1 MAGAEKYPQA
11 EWVSVS
17 DDSSR
22 QHLVGLTPFFV
33 YRRGTGKFMSLEKLN
48 TGQKALQINLDAK
61 KYGTFAEIGAGQEV
75 ARWFFQVGK
84 ASGTVA
90 KTISAYDMAVSDAI
104 YGVADR
110 YVSRKRLQ
118 SMLDLEYNLL
128 VQRLDQARGNKC
140 TFFAYADTV
149 TTKHIS
155 KAGEDGGQ
163 GWLGVKFQTVPQA
176 EPSTIIIH
184 ARMLDW
190 ETQRQQEAIGVLG
203 VNLIHGAFYR
213 SNDPIGL
220 IGSLLD
226 NLSNQRIEVDMIKF
240 SGPAFFKVDNRL
252 MALQL
257 VEQWLTEAT
266 MFTASGETVIPSELL
281 YKKPVLLE
289 RGSFRPL
296 TNPMLD
302 MMERAQ
308 EMFVQEPA
316 LAGEA
321 PVTMFEMTL
330 RQLQIGN
337 SIDHRDFLDRVD
349 TLGALG
355 KPVLISNF
363 LRYHR
368 LVTYLSRH
376 TQKPI
381 GLPIGLVRLRDV
393 LDEKFY
399 TDLPGGL
406 MESLGQLFKNGAKL
420 YVYPSLDKKT
430 GKLTTAENLEVPQ
443 HLRHLYGHLLENKFV
458 VNINN
463 FNADAL
469 KIYSGEVL
477 AKIHSGDES
486 LAKLIPPAIFEVI
499 KAKKLF
505 GWGQKPAA

>member
-1 MAGAEKYPQA
+1 VRREEKMI
-11 EWVSVS
+11 
-17 DDSSR
+17 
-22 QHLVGLTPFFV
+22 
-33 YRRGTGKFMSLEKLN
+33 KEKLN

-75 ARWFFQVGK
+75 ARWFFHVGK

-104 YGVADR
+104 YGQADR
-110 YVSRKRLQ
+110 YVSRQRLQ
-118 SMLDLEYNLL
+118 AMLDLEFSLL
-128 VQRLDQARGNKC
+128 VERLDKTRGDKC
-140 TFFAYADTV
+140 TFFVFADTV

-155 KAGEDGGQ
+155 RPGEEGGH

-184 ARMLDW
+184 VRMLDW
-190 ETQRQQEAIGVLG
+190 ETTRQQEAVGLVG
-203 VNLIHGAFYR
+203 VNLLHAAFHQ
-213 SNDPIGL
+213 NADPISL
-220 IGSLLD
+220 IGSLLEGVT
-226 NLSNQRIEVDMIKF
+226 NQRIEVDMIKF
-240 SGPAFFKVDNRL
+240 SGPAFFRVDNRL

-257 VEQWLTEAT
+257 VEQWLTEAAL
-266 MFTASGETVIPSELL
+266 FTANGESVIPSELL

-308 EMFVQEPA
+308 EMFVKEPA
-316 LAGEA
+316 LGGEP
-321 PVTMFEMTL
+321 PVAMFEMTL
-330 RQLQIGN
+330 RQLKIN
-337 SIDHRDFLDRVD
+337 DAIDHQDFLDRVD
-349 TLGALG
+349 TLCALG

-376 TQKPI
+376 TQKPV

-430 GKLTTAENLEVPQ
+430 GRLTTVQNLEVAP
-443 HLRHLYGHLLENKFV
+443 HLRHLYAHLVENQFIV
-458 VNINN
+458 DITGY
-463 FNADAL
+463 NAEAL

-486 LAKLIPPAIFEVI
+486 VARLIPPAIVEVI
-499 KAKKLF
+499 KTKKLF
-505 GWGQKPAA
+505 GWQKSAPPQ

>member
-1 MAGAEKYPQA
+1 
-11 EWVSVS
+11 
-17 DDSSR
+17 
-22 QHLVGLTPFFV
+22 V
-33 YRRGTGKFMSLEKLN
+33 YRDGGKENMSKEKLN

-75 ARWFFQVGK
+75 ARWFFHVGK

-104 YGVADR
+104 YGPSDR
-110 YVSRKRLQ
+110 YVSRSRLQ
-118 SMLDLEYNLL
+118 SMLDHEFGLL
-128 VQRLDQARGNKC
+128 LQRLDKSIGERR
-140 TFFAYADTV
+140 TFFAFANTV
-149 TTKHIS
+149 TTKHIA
-155 KAGEDGGQ
+155 KAGEEGGH
-163 GWLGVKFQTVPQA
+163 GWLGIKFQNLPRS

-190 ETQRQQEAIGVLG
+190 ETTRQQEAIGTLG
-203 VNLIHGAFYR
+203 VNLIHGAFYQHLEPER
-213 SNDPIGL
+213 L

-226 NLSNQRIEVDMIKF
+226 GLSWQRIEVDMIKF
-240 SGPAFFKVDNRL
+240 SGPAFKGIDNRL

-257 VEQWLTEAT
+257 VQQWLTEAA
-266 MFTASGETVIPSELL
+266 MFTADGETVIPGELL

-308 EMFVQEPA
+308 DQFITEPA
-316 LAGEA
+316 LQGEE
-321 PVTMFEMTL
+321 PVAMFEMTL
-330 RQLQIGN
+330 RQLQVGDA
-337 SIDHRDFLDRVD
+337 IDHRDFLDRVD

-393 LDEKFY
+393 MDEKFY

-406 MESLGQLFKNGAKL
+406 MESLGQLFKNGARL
-420 YVYPSLDKKT
+420 FVYPSLDRKT
-430 GKLTTAENLEVPQ
+430 GKLTTVENLEVAR
-443 HLRHLYGHLLENKFV
+443 HLRHLYAHLVENKFV
-458 VNINN
+458 VNIANY
-463 FNADAL
+463 NAEAL

-477 AKIHSGDES
+477 AKIHSGNES
-486 LAKLIPPAIFEVI
+486 LSKLIPPPIFEVI

-505 GWGQKPAA
+505 GWNQKPAAVAA

>member
-1 MAGAEKYPQA
+1 MNG
-11 EWVSVS
+11 
-17 DDSSR
+17 D
-22 QHLVGLTPFFV
+22 
-33 YRRGTGKFMSLEKLN
+33 KLN
-48 TGQKALQINLDAK
+48 TGEKALQINLDAK

-75 ARWFFQVGK
+75 ARWFFHVGK

-104 YGVADR
+104 YGKAER

-118 SMLDLEYNLL
+118 AMLDLEYDLL
-128 VQRLDQARGNKC
+128 IKRLDKTRGDKC
-140 TFFAYADTV
+140 HFFVFADTV
-149 TTKHIS
+149 ATKS
-155 KAGEDGGQ
+155 GEGQ
-163 GWLGVKFQTVPQA
+163 GWMGVKFQTGHH
-176 EPSTIIIH
+176 EPPSQIMIH
-184 ARMLDW
+184 VRVLDK
-190 ETQRQQEAIGVLG
+190 ESQRQQEALGVIG
-203 VNLIHGAFYR
+203 VNLIHGAIYQFT
-213 SNDPIGL
+213 DPVKL

-226 NLSNQRIEVDMIKF
+226 DLSSSRVEVDMIKF
-240 SGPAFFKVDNRL
+240 SGPAFTGVDNRL

-257 VEQWLTEAT
+257 VEQWLTEAA
-266 MFTASGETVIPSELL
+266 MFTADGEAIIPGELL
-281 YKKPVLLE
+281 WKKPVLLE

-302 MMERAQ
+302 MLERAQ
-308 EMFVQEPA
+308 EKFVQEKCAP
-316 LAGEA
+316 GET
-321 PVTMFEMTL
+321 PVVMFEMTL
-330 RQLQIGN
+330 RQLQVGN
-337 SIDHRDFLDRVD
+337 AIDHQDFLDRVD
-349 TLGALG
+349 TLRALG

-368 LVTYLSRH
+368 LVTYLSRQ
-376 TQKPI
+376 TDRPI

-430 GKLTTAENLEVPQ
+430 GKLITVESLEVAP
-443 HLRHLYGHLLENKFV
+443 HLRHLYAHLVENKFIE
-458 VNINN
+458 NITGY
-463 FNADAL
+463 NADAL

-486 LAKLIPPAIFEVI
+486 LAKLIPTPIFEVI

-505 GWGQKPAA
+505 GWAQDTAATV

>member
-1 MAGAEKYPQA
+1 MNK
-11 EWVSVS
+11 
-17 DDSSR
+17 
-22 QHLVGLTPFFV
+22 
-33 YRRGTGKFMSLEKLN
+33 EKLN
-48 TGQKALQINLDAK
+48 TGQKALQINLDAT

-75 ARWFFQVGK
+75 ARWFFHVGK

-104 YGVADR
+104 YGTAER

-118 SMLDLEYNLL
+118 AMLDLEFDLL
-128 VQRLDQARGNKC
+128 LKRLDKTRGDKC
-140 TFFAYADTV
+140 TFFTFANTV
-149 TTKHIS
+149 ATKQ
-155 KAGEDGGQ
+155 GPRPGMEEGQ
-163 GWLGVKFQTVPQA
+163 GWLGIKFQVHPHGD
-176 EPSTIIIH
+176 PSTIIIH
-184 ARMLDW
+184 ARLLDW
-190 ETQRQQEAIGVLG
+190 ETPRQQEAVGILG
-203 VNLIHGAFYR
+203 VNLIHGAFYQ
-213 SNDPIGL
+213 STDPASL
-220 IGSLLD
+220 IGMLLD
-226 NLSNQRIEVDMIKF
+226 GLTSQRVEVDMIKF
-240 SGPAFFKVDNRL
+240 SGPAFTGVDNRL

-257 VEQWLTEAT
+257 VEQWLTEAA
-266 MFTASGETVIPSELL
+266 MFTANGETIIPSELL

-302 MMERAQ
+302 MLERAQ
-308 EMFVQEPA
+308 ELFLQEKS
-316 LAGEA
+316 LQGEP
-321 PVTMFEMTL
+321 PVVMFEMTL
-330 RQLQIGN
+330 RQLQVGD

-368 LVTYLSRH
+368 LVSYLSRQ

-393 LDEKFY
+393 FDEKFY

-430 GKLTTAENLEVPQ
+430 GKLFTVENLEVPP
-443 HLRHLYGHLLENKFV
+443 HLRHLYAHLVENKFIE
-458 VNINN
+458 NIASY
-463 FNADAL
+463 NADAL
-469 KIYSGEVL
+469 KIYSSEVL
-477 AKIHSGDES
+477 AKIHAGDEALS
-486 LAKLIPPAIFEVI
+486 KLIPPPIFEVI

-505 GWGQKPAA
+505 GWGQKAGVL